1 MLISTTRM
9 ENDAGSGQ
17 ILGRVDIDQRPSI
30 DKLKERIGN
39 LEPEF
44 DIRKLVNSLMLKHLK

>member
-1 MLISTTRM
+1 M